1 MLVVVVVRQTG
12 HRLVGLRIERHAG
25 LGVEIERLPAA
36 GHQRQV
42 ERVAQRALADQLQAA
57 AADRAHL
64 LVERHT
70 QRVPVET
77 EHVGVEL
84 VVLIAACGRDCLD
97 RVLRRFHIT
106 FAAMTADDV
115 RPTILSPLDLLD

>member
-77 EHVGVEL
+77 
-84 VVLIAACGRDCLD
+84 
-97 RVLRRFHIT
+97 
-106 FAAMTADDV
+106 AAMTADDV

>member
-1 MLVVVVVRQTG
+1 MLQ
-12 HRLVGLRIERHAG
+12 
-25 LGVEIERLPAA
+25 
-36 GHQRQV
+36 
-42 ERVAQRALADQLQAA
+42 QRALADQLQAA

-97 RVLRRFHIT
+97 RVLRRLHIT